1 VLRFGRGDE
10 LGLRDRYPPPPWPS
24 EGYGAAHSRFVSAM
38 LDDDELAYRFSSAA
52 RLPRHY
58 GLGLDE
64 RVVEYPWALAQR
76 PGGRVLD
83 AGSALN
89 HAHILE
95 RLLPQVE
102 ALHIVTLA
110 PELESFA
117 ERGVSYL
124 FCDLRDLPY
133 RDGYFDEVISIST
146 LEHVGMDNSRYR
158 DPTPPADQPEL
169 EVRSAVQ
176 ELCRVTRAGG
186 RVLLTVPYGRHE
198 DHGWFRQF
206 DAADV
211 RELLDGLGAAEA
223 SVAVY
228 RYIPHGWQRSS
239 LTQARRA
246 RYCEGQEAPGSDG
259 AVAARAVACVAA
271 TLR

>member
-1 VLRFGRGDE
+1 
-10 LGLRDRYPPPPWPS
+10 
-24 EGYGAAHSRFVSAM
+24 M
-38 LDDDELAYRFSSAA
+38 LDDDELTRRFSSAE
-52 RLPRHY
+52 RLPRDY

-76 PGGRVLD
+76 LRGRVLD

-89 HAHILE
+89 HSHLLE
-95 RLLPQVE
+95 RLLPRVE
-102 ALHIVTLA
+102 RLHIITLA
-110 PELESFA
+110 PEPESFV
-117 ERGVSYL
+117 ERGVSYV

-133 RDGYFDEVISIST
+133 RDGYFDQVVSIST
-146 LEHVGMDNSRYR
+146 LEHVGMDNSRYG
-158 DPTPPADQPEL
+158 DPAPAADQPVL
-169 EVRSAVQ
+169 EVRRAVQ

-186 RVLLTVPYGRHE
+186 RIVLTVPYGRHE

-211 RELLDGLGAAEA
+211 TELVDGLRAAEA

-228 RYIPHGWQRSS
+228 RYTAHGWQRSS
-239 LTQARRA
+239 LARARRA
-246 RYCEGQEAPGSDG
+246 RYHEDEAPGSDG

-271 TLR
+271 TLPD